1 MHRRKSRLI
10 TRRSSWLQ
18 ARIHD
23 SGNLSYMYQIQILKT
38 LFIRE
43 WREERSLIN
52 MQWVSDDEKH
62 EWLPVK

>member
-23 SGNLSYMYQIQILKT
+23 SGNLSYMYQILKT

-52 MQWVSDDEKH
+52 MQWVFDDEKY
-62 EWLPVK
+62 EGLPVK

>member
-18 ARIHD
+18 ARIRE
-23 SGNLSYMYQIQILKT
+23 SGNLSDMYQILKT

-62 EWLPVK
+62 EGLPVK